1 MSYRDFTVGKLK
13 QQFDLKFIEQAKPI
27 IEPLSLTPS
36 LYIQETIER
45 NFRIAQAVS
54 TEKIRSELII
64 APVLMELVVL
74 LNHQVSL
81 FSGSDFTVDAS
92 AGLNGWVDFLIS
104 NSPEQLEIEAPV
116 AVIVEAK
123 KEELNTGISQCVAT
137 MVAAVQFN
145 QAREKAIAPL
155 YGTVTTGTFW
165 RFLMLQN
172 DIVTIDFT
180 DYGITSLEVI
190 LGTLMSML
198 NPSKPS

>member
-1 MSYRDFTVGKLK
+1 
-13 QQFDLKFIEQAKPI
+13 
-27 IEPLSLTPS
+27 
-36 LYIQETIER
+36 
-45 NFRIAQAVS
+45 
-54 TEKIRSELII
+54 
-64 APVLMELVVL
+64 MELVVL